1 MFCACVGLC
10 VSLRVRACIFSFEV
24 ESPCCVCFFSSACST
39 VPLVAYI
46 HTYRFIDLWQPR
58 AELHIH
64 NSCIQSLPISN
75 VNDWNC
81 LCLLLNSVVVRT
93 AAITA
98 FAVRPTRLPLSVFVQ
113 HFIFRWN
120 AINCDRWCCQSGFKQ
135 QNVQNIDWVLSFLM
149 LAYFDNL

>member
-1 MFCACVGLC
+1 VWAYMRVLACACVYFQLW
-10 VSLRVRACIFSFEV
+10 SRKPMLRL
-24 ESPCCVCFFSSACST
+24 FFSSACST

-93 AAITA
+93 AAIYC
-98 FAVRPTRLPLSVFVQ
+98 FCLPLSVFVQ

-120 AINCDRWCCQSGFKQ
+120 AINCDHWCCQSGFKQ

-149 LAYFDNL
+149 LAYFDDL